1 MSRRLALALAFA
13 VTLVPV
19 LAQVATPAAS
29 AGTACAN
36 LAALTIP
43 NVTIKSATA
52 VAAGPF
58 TPPVWRWPP
67 TARCAARC
75 R

>member
-1 MSRRLALALAFA
+1 MMSRRLAAALAVA
-13 VTLVPV
+13 LVPV

-29 AGTACAN
+29 AGTSCAN

-43 NVTIKSATA
+43 NVTIKSATPEAGRA
-52 VAAGPF
+52 VL
-58 TPPVWRWPP
+58 
-67 TARCAARC
+67 ARPGSAR